1 MALFAAVY
9 AQYHVVTRER
19 LAVSSTDQTKLA
31 RYVRAYQGPYQALLT
46 KYLEIMRR

>member
-1 MALFAAVY
+1 VF

-19 LAVSSTDQTKLA
+19 LAVSAADQTKLA
-31 RYVRAYQGPYQALLT
+31 RYVRAYQGPYQPLLA